1 MSAPDNPTTVPTP
14 PWAEGEDRP
23 AWPTVVA
30 SDESLGYRLPVPA
43 HWAREPLVE
52 HLPNETVHTYR
63 GRVAGD
69 WLNIRRLIRA
79 DPSADLAD
87 WVNACLGLTGFPV
100 VPPAESFPAPPRLL
114 SWSDVLP
121 CPELAAR
128 LRVDEVWVADGMAVC
143 QLESGASLVRLY
155 VLLARIAE
163 RAWNVN
169 LSIRSACPP
178 NAPEALILANDHC
191 RAGAVVG
198 KLHLGSGHAVEDRR

>member
-1 MSAPDNPTTVPTP
+1 MSGPDNPATVPTP
-14 PWAEGEDRP
+14 PWAEGEDLS

-30 SDESLGYRLPVPA
+30 SDEALGYRVPVPA

-63 GRVAGD
+63 GRAAGD
-69 WLNIRRLIRA
+69 WLSIRGLLRA

-87 WVNACLGLTGFPV
+87 WVNACFGLTGFPV
-100 VPPAESFPAPPRLL
+100 VPPAESLPAPPRLL

-128 LRVDEVWVADGMAVC
+128 LRVDEVRVAEGLAIC
-143 QLESGASLVRLY
+143 QLDSGAALVRVY
-155 VLLARIAE
+155 VLLARVAE
-163 RAWNVN
+163 SAWNVT
-169 LSIRSACPP
+169 LAIRSACPP

-191 RAGAVVG
+191 RAGAVFG
-198 KLHLGSGHAVEDRR
+198 KLHLAPGYAVEDRR